1 MELNRNNGYFH
12 RSAGP
17 RQSTTL
23 FKTARMLVEAS
34 TQEFASHKNYDVF
47 LSHSIADA
55 EIILGVKLLL
65 EDKGLKVYVD
75 WIEDSKLDRS
85 KVNAATAEILRHRM
99 RSCKSLIYVHSTNS
113 GQSKWMPWEIGYFDG
128 KHVGHPVTQSEQ
140 NDFDGQEYLGLYPNV
155 EEGIISFSSAAKSLK
170 VRSSATQTRDWSTW
184 VARPR
189 DFAKTR

>member
-1 MELNRNNGYFH
+1 MATFTEARV
-12 RSAGP
+12 RARA

-113 GQSKWMPWEIGYFDG
+113 GQSKWMPWELGFFDG
-128 KHVGHPVTQSEQ
+128 HNGAVAMLPVTQSEQ